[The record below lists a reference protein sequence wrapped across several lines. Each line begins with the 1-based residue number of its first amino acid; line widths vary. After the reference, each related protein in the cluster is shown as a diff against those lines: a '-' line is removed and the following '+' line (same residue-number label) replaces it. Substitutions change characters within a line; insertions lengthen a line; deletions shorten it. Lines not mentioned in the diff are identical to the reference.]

1 MSRILDKFRGA
12 SLARPSSQVVGAEW
26 SEVLSI

>member
-1 MSRILDKFRGA
+1 MSQILDLFRGA
-12 SLARPSSQVVGAEW
+12 SLARPSSQVVGADW